1 MFDFTDK
8 AFDQMTFSVK
18 MPVNRSLMPIITARW
33 NDDFRTRMVDRF
45 NKRLRIIT
53 FISNQITKLE
63 TGNEILGL
71 PMVARFAARQDKP
84 QRIS

>member
-1 MFDFTDK
+1 MP
-8 AFDQMTFSVK
+8 FSVK
-18 MPVNRSLMPIITARW
+18 MPVNGAFITIITARW
-33 NDDFRTRMVDRF
+33 NDDFRTRIVDRF

-53 FISNQITKLE
+53 FISNQIIKLE